1 MALDLSYHR
10 SADQD
15 AVQPALHPVV
25 VVGAGPVGL
34 CLAIDLAQRGQQV
47 VVLDADNALSVGSRA
62 ICFAKRTLEIF
73 DGLGVGDAM
82 VARGVSWNVG
92 RVFHGERPLYSF
104 NLLPEPGH
112 QRPAFINLQ
121 QYTVE
126 QLLVERALALG
137 VDLRWGNRVT
147 AVEQHGAYVQL
158 GIDTPEGPYAL
169 QALYVAACDGARSTV
184 RELMGLSW
192 TGRQFQ
198 DRFLI
203 ADVRIDEELFPD
215 GATERWFWFD
225 PPFHPGGSVLLHK
238 QPDHVWRIDF
248 QLGWGADP
256 EAERQPD
263 AIMARVRAMLK
274 LGFGRDIPFS
284 LEWASV
290 YTFACQRMPRFVHG
304 RVLFAG
310 DAAHRVSPFGARGA
324 NSGIQDADNLG
335 WKLDAVL
342 RGRASTALLA
352 SYGTEREAAAD
363 ENLRNST
370 RSTDFITPKSDASR
384 VLRDAVL
391 HLARRHRFA
400 QRLVNSGRLS
410 SPSTYV
416 DSPLSTLAADE
427 ARFDGGP
434 APGAPIADAPLLARS
449 GERQWLLAALRQ
461 AARGRCALLLWGSMP
476 DWLQAFDLGVI
487 AVGGSWLDGAGLAA
501 RRFDAQQGTAYL
513 LRPDLHVAA
522 RWRSLRP
529 EQLAEALTTLT
540 GHPAAAAQ
548 RSAISGAP
556 THAMEQHA

>member
-1 MALDLSYHR
+1 MALDLSYRR

-15 AVQPALHPVV
+15 AAQPALHPVV

-34 CLAIDLAQRGQQV
+34 SLAIDLAQRGQRV
-47 VVLDADNALSVGSRA
+47 VVLDADAALSVGSRA

-73 DGLGVGDAM
+73 DALGVGEAM

-92 RVFHGERPLYSF
+92 RVFHGQRSLYSF

-121 QYTVE
+121 QYVVE
-126 QLLVERALALG
+126 QLLVERAIALG
-137 VDLRWGNRVT
+137 VDLRWMNCVT

-158 GIDTPEGPYAL
+158 GIDTPDGPYTL
-169 QALYVAACDGARSTV
+169 QALYLAACDGARSTV
-184 RELMGLSW
+184 RERMGLSW

-203 ADVRIDEELFPD
+203 ADVRIDEDLFPD

-238 QPDHVWRIDF
+238 QPGYVWRIDF

-263 AIMARVRAMLK
+263 AIIPRVKAMLK

-290 YTFACQRMPRFVHG
+290 YTFACQRMARFVHG

-410 SPSTYV
+410 SPSAYV

-434 APGAPIADAPLLARS
+434 VPGAPIADAPLLARS

-461 AARGRCALLLWGSMP
+461 AARGRCTLLLWGAMP

-487 AVGGSWLDGAGLAA
+487 AVGGSWLDETGLAT
-501 RRFDAQQGTAYL
+501 RRFDAQPGTAYL

-529 EQLAEALTTLT
+529 EQLAEALSTLT
-540 GHPAAAAQ
+540 GHRAAAP
-548 RSAISGAP
+548 RGAVSDAP
-556 THAMEQHA
+556 EHAMEQHP